1 MVGFLVLCV
10 FMNKGRLVFLES
22 KERPSQEREDHCG
35 KGAGLHSKVKGV
47 GVKVCGE
54 PITAHGRREE
64 KQKPELCI
72 SFITSVF
79 FKRMQYLG
87 NFHS

>member
-54 PITAHGRREE
+54 PITAHGRKE
-64 KQKPELCI
+64 KKNKSQSCASL
-72 SFITSVF
+72 
-79 FKRMQYLG
+79 L
-87 NFHS
+87 